1 MAIVKVAV
9 DFHFQKEFRIGE
21 LESYDEANIQM
32 VKYVDVLEIITDLIG
47 EELDNNLDKYVTV
60 TPCPDETEAD
70 YEVE

>member
-9 DFHFQKEFRIGE
+9 DFHFKKEFRIGE
-21 LESYDEANIQM
+21 LESFDKANIQM
-32 VKYVDVLEIITDLIG
+32 VKYLDALGIITDLIG
-47 EELDNNLDKYVTV
+47 EELDNNFDKYVTV